1 MMTKNKAMKIFVLS
15 SVVFAFCVCICL
27 FNGKTLKSPIFQR
40 KTTFKEVAF
49 VKYEK
54 DGNLYVVDSGFLR
67 LVCMTPQGHI
77 KYIVSIDKTRDYTKI
92 FDIAVDEDGNLYAH
106 TMKSAYNE

>member
-1 MMTKNKAMKIFVLS
+1 MTKNNAIKVFVLS
-15 SVVFAFCVCICL
+15 IVIFVCYVCVCFFNFRVLTSPL
-27 FNGKTLKSPIFQR
+27 FQKKTVFS
-40 KTTFKEVAF
+40 EVAF